1 MTHRRLPVV
10 VLTIVILATWAC
22 AMPQVETPEVP
33 TPTFA
38 LPAPSPKLPTA
49 APPVPPSGSGAG
61 FLSPDLAGL
70 YERVNPGVVAI
81 LVYPGSPGDS
91 TIPTGQGSGFVVDAE
106 GHIITNHHVVEGAG
120 NIEIDFPSGYKAWAT
135 LVGSDIDS
143 DLAVLEV
150 DVPQEVLSPL
160 PLADSDALR
169 VGDVVVAIGNPFGL
183 SGTMTVGIVS
193 ALGRTLQTER
203 TSGAGPAFRAGAI
216 IQTDAAINPGNSGG
230 PLINVNGEV
239 VGVNRAIRTE
249 AFTVTGDAAN
259 SGVGFAIPSN
269 LTRRVVETIIE
280 GGSFKYPYLGI
291 SSPSEN
297 TWNLRT
303 LEEYGLPPD
312 AAGVYITCVTPGG
325 PADLA
330 GVNGARPCDDPSL
343 APGGD
348 LIIAIGDH
356 AVSSMDD
363 LVSYLVSHTQVG
375 EEVTLT
381 ILRDGEELEIRAT
394 IGARP

>member
-1 MTHRRLPVV
+1 
-10 VLTIVILATWAC
+10 
-22 AMPQVETPEVP
+22 VETPELP
-33 TPTFA
+33 T
-38 LPAPSPKLPTA
+38 PTA
-49 APPVPPSGSGAG
+49 APGVASPDFPTAPPPAPPSSSGG
-61 FLSPDLAGL
+61 GYLTPDLVAL

-91 TIPTGQGSGFVVDAE
+91 TIPTGQGSGFVVDSE
-106 GHIITNHHVVEGAG
+106 GHIVTNHHVIEGAG
-120 NIEIDFPSGYKAWAT
+120 DIEIDFPSGYKAWASI
-135 LVGSDIDS
+135 VGSDTDS
-143 DLAVLEV
+143 DLAVLDV
-150 DVPQEVLSPL
+150 DVPQDVLSPL

-169 VGDVVVAIGNPFGL
+169 VGEVVVAIGNPFGL

-203 TSGAGPAFRAGAI
+203 TTGSGAAFRAGAI

-230 PLINVNGEV
+230 PLINLNGEV

-269 LTRRVVETIIE
+269 LTRAVVEAIIE
-280 GGSFKYPYLGI
+280 GGSYQYPYLGI
-291 SSPSEN
+291 SSPSEEA
-297 TWNLRT
+297 WNLRT
-303 LEEYGLPPD
+303 LEEFGLPPD
-312 AAGVYITCVTPGG
+312 VAGVYITCVTPGG

-330 GVNGARPCDDPSL
+330 GIRGATTCSDPSL

-348 LIIAIGDH
+348 LIVAIGDH
-356 AVSSMDD
+356 TLSSMDD

-381 ILRDGEELEIRAT
+381 VLREGEEVEVAVS